1 MLVGGRSL
9 APPGQSQWTPRR
21 DKSQP
26 QVLLPNP
33 RLRKRFKPQ
42 TTRNPRKN
50 GTLPRI
56 SRIPRFSRLSIL
68 AACLNPHHFAP
79 SSRGQPAHPP
89 NSADSFTRETASSPS
104 PPPTLRYGAA
114 SPSQA
119 AP

>member
-42 TTRNPRKN
+42 TTRNTRKN

-56 SRIPRFSRLSIL
+56 SRIPRFSRPSLL
-68 AACLNPHHFAP
+68 AACLNPQHFAP
-79 SSRGQPAHPP
+79 SCRGQPPLGEDLGSRHPRQDDEGGNRRP
-89 NSADSFTRETASSPS
+89 ATIDYEVED
-104 PPPTLRYGAA
+104 
-114 SPSQA
+114 
-119 AP
+119 